1 MFPASAAGI
10 VAGQTTG
17 VAKKTSIYSV
27 RVLDEMGSGTIAT
40 LVDGINFVA
49 NSNLTN
55 RIASMSLGGGKADAL
70 NDAVEAAVK
79 AGVLVIVAAGNEAT
93 DACEI
98 SPGETRVAEL
108 QQSVYFTEGFQGGG
122 STSQRLATHNYY
134 NNVIRHSRVNHDL
147 VELIIDRSMSL
158 RGTREV
164 APDTYNC
171 AVEAAVVVSV
181 RATSVGSRAQ

>member
-1 MFPASAAGI
+1 
-10 VAGQTTG
+10 
-17 VAKKTSIYSV
+17 
-27 RVLDEMGSGTIAT
+27 MGSGTIAT

-98 SPGETRVAEL
+98 SPGETCFLCCSSLLCTVHCKHAGV
-108 QQSVYFTEGFQGGG
+108 SCMAW
-122 STSQRLATHNYY
+122 RLKLGDS
-134 NNVIRHSRVNHDL
+134 IL
-147 VELIIDRSMSL
+147 
-158 RGTREV
+158 G
-164 APDTYNC
+164 
-171 AVEAAVVVSV
+171 
-181 RATSVGSRAQ
+181 

>member
-1 MFPASAAGI
+1 MLFATLLPTSAAGI

-98 SPGETRVAEL
+98 SPGEAL
-108 QQSVYFTEGFQGGG
+108 CNSCSCGGF
-122 STSQRLATHNYY
+122 
-134 NNVIRHSRVNHDL
+134 
-147 VELIIDRSMSL
+147 
-158 RGTREV
+158 
-164 APDTYNC
+164 C
-171 AVEAAVVVSV
+171 
-181 RATSVGSRAQ
+181 